1 MRPAAIAP
9 LTAFCFYRL
18 FTIVQATQTTA
29 ASRHSTPIIAIF
41 LTSTPHQASFS
52 ASSTF

>member
-1 MRPAAIAP
+1 MRSAAIVP

-18 FTIVQATQTTA
+18 FTIVQAAQTTA